1 VLDRGSTAK
10 FAPVCAPTSKTQ
22 SGWGFELPTS
32 CPQSPPFG
40 SLVFT
45 IAKPP
50 RGAVSGDL
58 LFTGAHGCSS
68 TVAHP
73 ITHPRSLFG
82 LSLVTVTRLASFDQ
96 GDGDALVT
104 NAETLEATSSSSGWS
119 RLTDSANAAVST

>member
-1 VLDRGSTAK
+1 MRAHVEK
-10 FAPVCAPTSKTQ
+10 PVGLGILTPDL
-22 SGWGFELPTS
+22 LP
-32 CPQSPPFG
+32 P
-40 SLVFT
+40 VAAIRFT
-45 IAKPP
+45 GVHDCTKPP